1 MEIETE
7 VHKETYTD
15 GDFPFYAMGCTP
27 PVINGAIHF
36 VPTGD
41 WSQFFVMPGGDNELD
56 EGDYVVYL
64 DLTSD
69 KDASGVDLTMQMV
82 GVAQLKLL
90 QPKCLSLQVV
100 IR

>member
-15 GDFPFYAMGCTP
+15 GDFPFYVMGCTP

-90 QPKCLSLQVV
+90 QPKCL
-100 IR
+100 